1 MSRSSCFVSEVSESN
16 RCRAIAVVREIP
28 KLTHRPT
35 SLKPCCLNPGAL
47 RSELEDRGFVQSHSG
62 AMWSCGFGVVC
73 SFEEGQAWNPGFWQD
88 HCAASTIGEA
98 SACYLADLRAASTI
112 CEPRLPG
119 PFATACVLPARAT
132 CCMSVRAAHMCAHC
146 ATETLRGRTV
156 FGPIAVSFCL
166 RLDASR
172 TARLQAVL
180 PRRRAACETPC
191 HLRVRVACMYVYVW
205 AKTAPAGIEPATCA
219 VTVSCVRGCTWLQ
232 SAGSSS

>member
-1 MSRSSCFVSEVSESN
+1 M
-16 RCRAIAVVREIP
+16 AG
-28 KLTHRPT
+28 
-35 SLKPCCLNPGAL
+35 SLCCL
-47 RSELEDRGFVQSHSG
+47 DHWRG
-62 AMWSCGFGVVC
+62 
-73 SFEEGQAWNPGFWQD
+73 
-88 HCAASTIGEA
+88 
-98 SACYLADLRAASTI
+98 L
-112 CEPRLPG
+112 
-119 PFATACVLPARAT
+119 CVLPRRPACCFDHMRTTLTWTIRDCVRAT
-132 CCMSVRAAHMCAHC
+132 CTGNMLHECECGAHVRALCDGNFA
-146 ATETLRGRTV
+146 RQNGY
-156 FGPIAVSFCL
+156 GPIAVSFCF